1 MANNPIQTILNDEQ
15 KAIFNQY
22 KEDNNI
28 KSNYEAL
35 RNIVSLIPTF
45 NQEVKEVIVKEVE
58 FWQDYDLVIFEL
70 KQDELSKLLNE
81 LKD

>member
-45 NQEVKEVIVKEVE
+45 SQEVKEVIVEEVVE
-58 FWQDYDLVIFEL
+58 EL

>member
-45 NQEVKEVIVKEVE
+45 SQEVKEVIVEEVVE
-58 FWQDYDLVIFEL
+58 EL
-70 KQDELSKLLNE
+70 KQDELSKLLNQ

>member
-1 MANNPIQTILNDEQ
+1 MANSPIQTILNDEQ

-45 NQEVKEVIVKEVE
+45 SQEVKEVIVEEVVE
-58 FWQDYDLVIFEL
+58 EL
-70 KQDELSKLLNE
+70 KQDELSKLLNQ

>member
-1 MANNPIQTILNDEQ
+1 MANKPIQTILNDEQ
-15 KAIFNQY
+15 KVIFNQY

-35 RNIVSLIPTF
+35 RNLVALIPSF

-58 FWQDYDLVIFEL
+58 EEL
-70 KQDELSKLLNE
+70 KQDELSRLLNE

>member
-1 MANNPIQTILNDEQ
+1 MMANNPIQTILNDEQ

-58 FWQDYDLVIFEL
+58 EEL

>member
-1 MANNPIQTILNDEQ
+1 MLPKKNMANNPIQTILNDEQ

-45 NQEVKEVIVKEVE
+45 SQEVKEVIVEEVE
-58 FWQDYDLVIFEL
+58 EEL
-70 KQDELSKLLNE
+70 KQDELSKLLNQ

>member
-28 KSNYEAL
+28 KSNYQAL
-35 RNIVSLIPTF
+35 RNLVALIPDNQRF

-58 FWQDYDLVIFEL
+58 EEL

>member
-35 RNIVSLIPTF
+35 RNLVALIPSF
-45 NQEVKEVIVKEVE
+45 SQEVKEVIVKEVE
-58 FWQDYDLVIFEL
+58 EEL
-70 KQDELSKLLNE
+70 KQDDITKLLNQ

>member
-1 MANNPIQTILNDEQ
+1 MANKPIQTILNDAQ
-15 KAIFNQY
+15 KVIFNQY

-35 RNIVSLIPTF
+35 RNLVALIPSF

-58 FWQDYDLVIFEL
+58 EEL
-70 KQDELSKLLNE
+70 KQDELSRLLNE

>member
-1 MANNPIQTILNDEQ
+1 MQKKMMANNPIQTILNDEQ

-58 FWQDYDLVIFEL
+58 EEL

>member
-58 FWQDYDLVIFEL
+58 EEL

>member
-1 MANNPIQTILNDEQ
+1 MQKKMMANSPIQTILNDEQ

-45 NQEVKEVIVKEVE
+45 SQEVKEVIVEEVVE
-58 FWQDYDLVIFEL
+58 EL
-70 KQDELSKLLNE
+70 KQDELSKLLNQ

>member
-45 NQEVKEVIVKEVE
+45 NQEVKEVIVKEVVE
-58 FWQDYDLVIFEL
+58 EL

>member
-1 MANNPIQTILNDEQ
+1 MANKPIQTILNNKQ
-15 KAIFNQY
+15 KELFNQFRG
-22 KEDNNI
+22 E
-28 KSNYEAL
+28 KSTYQAL

-45 NQEVKEVIVKEVE
+45 SQEVKEVIVEEVVE
-58 FWQDYDLVIFEL
+58 EL